1 MKPAVRM
8 RHTTLSA
15 VLAAS
20 LAALPPAAGAAL
32 VGTGEAVAGHQAAV
46 DRSKVKTFLERA
58 NVKER
63 LVALGVDAILV
74 GERVDALS
82 DDEVAVLAQKVEGMP
97 AGGHLEKTDYII
109 ILLIAIL
116 VAIIA

>member
-1 MKPAVRM
+1 MKPVLSTRLLMVLVAVS
-8 RHTTLSA
+8 LAVQAPVASA
-15 VLAAS
+15 V
-20 LAALPPAAGAAL
+20 L
-32 VGTGEAVAGHQAAV
+32 VGTGEAVSSQPARS
-46 DRSKVKTFLERA
+46 DRQKVQEFLDRA

-63 LVALGVDAILV
+63 LVALGVDAIVV
-74 GERVDALS
+74 GDRVDAL
-82 DDEVAVLAQKVEGMP
+82 DDEEVAMLAQKIDGMP

>member
-1 MKPAVRM
+1 MKSA
-8 RHTTLSA
+8 LSTRLLMVVIA
-15 VLAAS
+15 TSLSLQAPIAS
-20 LAALPPAAGAAL
+20 AAL
-32 VGTGEAVAGHQAAV
+32 VGTADAIASQPARS
-46 DRSKVKTFLERA
+46 DRERVQDFLDRA

-63 LVALGVDAILV
+63 LIAMGVDAMLV
-74 GERVDALS
+74 GDRVDALS
-82 DDEVAVLAQKVEGMP
+82 DEEVAVLAQKIDGMP